1 MVVKLVNRD
10 KDGGTFVSLI
20 SKEQE
25 WLCVKGVLPRVTMMH
40 SYFRNSYPLLFT
52 TPSMNVQTKYI
63 QSDIIFYLASK
74 AHIGNFFRC
83 HTPTNLCF
91 VDKFK

>member
-10 KDGGTFVSLI
+10 KDGGTFVLLI

-25 WLCVKGVLPRVTMMH
+25 WLSVKGVLPRVTTVH

-52 TPSMNVQTKYI
+52 TPSMN
-63 QSDIIFYLASK
+63 
-74 AHIGNFFRC
+74 AHLIDAYGMYKGRYNVIPC
-83 HTPTNLCF
+83 I
-91 VDKFK
+91 